1 MLSVKKEHDFK
12 KALTQLSHQADVAE
26 AERKRERQ
34 NRARDRTSLTPG
46 SLTASANESP
56 LFMDVSA
63 LDARIAQATQPSY
76 TCKPATIG
84 PHFLCC
90 LTHETYNV
98 VLLAWP

>member
-12 KALTQLSHQADVAE
+12 KALTQLGHQADVAE

-46 SLTASANESP
+46 SLTASANESL

-63 LDARIAQATQPSY
+63 LDARIAQATFAFLYMQ
-76 TCKPATIG
+76 TCNHRAPTFCA
-84 PHFLCC
+84 
-90 LTHETYNV
+90 
-98 VLLAWP
+98 A